1 MKLLRL
7 ISAVSVGLA
16 ITAAFFFAFALHLTV
31 RQAGVGSPARNTLL
45 AIALTVFLAS
55 LACSIAIGFRTW
67 RQSIAFSSLEQQI
80 QLVMDGK
87 VETPIPADSLNDEI
101 AHIAGQVDDLR
112 TLLLDERHASAT
124 ERAATSEI
132 MGGLREGLLAI
143 DRSKKVV
150 FANNSVAELFGIEGP
165 IVGRSFLE
173 VVRQRSL
180 LSAFDRALAGE
191 KSVKRAAMEIGG
203 RERNIE
209 MRVFPLSSSSETRA
223 VALFIDVSE
232 LERLERVR
240 RDFLDDFSHEVRTP
254 LAGLRSAIEA
264 FDRGPLSE
272 VDEQQ
277 LRKIILRQ
285 ITKLE
290 RLVGDLSELN
300 RIETGDLILERR
312 PTELQGLLS
321 DLCDE
326 LGDQTSGKRNRI
338 VIRGGETVAYVD
350 SLRVQQIFS
359 NLIDNALRHGGKN
372 GQVIIEIVDHP
383 RMSVVRVTDFGEGIP
398 EGEQQRIFNR
408 FYRMDKSRSQNVP
421 GSGLGL
427 AITKHLVLLHGGTI
441 SVTSEVGK
449 GTTFEVWLPRGTPDA
464 IQHAAV

>member
-1 MKLLRL
+1 MKLLRQ
-7 ISAVSVGLA
+7 ISAAALGLVSGAA
-16 ITAAFFFAFALHLTV
+16 IFFALALHRTAQENV
-31 RQAGVGSPARNTLL
+31 VAGPSRNTLL
-45 AIALTVFLAS
+45 AIGLILFLAS
-55 LACSIAIGFRTW
+55 LGCLMAILIWTW
-67 RQSIAFSSLEQQI
+67 RQSTAFGSLEQQI
-80 QLVMDGK
+80 QSILDGR
-87 VETPIPADSLNDEI
+87 VDGPIASDSFHDEI
-101 AHIAGQVDDLR
+101 ARIAGRVDDLR
-112 TLLLDERHASAT
+112 TLLLEERQAFAT

-150 FANNSVAELFGIEGP
+150 FANNSVAELFGLEGP

-209 MRVFPLSSSSETRA
+209 MRVFPLASSSEMRA

-312 PTELQGLLS
+312 PTELQSLLIE
-321 DLCDE
+321 LCDE
-326 LGDQTSGKRNRI
+326 LGEQTSRKRDRI
-338 VIRGGETVAYVD
+338 VIRGGQTVAYVD

-359 NLIDNALRHGGKN
+359 NLIDNALRHGGKT
-372 GQVIIEIVDHP
+372 GQVIIETVDHP
-383 RMSVVRVTDFGEGIP
+383 RMSIVRVTDFGEGIP

-427 AITKHLVLLHGGTI
+427 AITKHLILLHGGTI

-449 GTTFEVWLPRGTPDA
+449 GTTFEVRLPRGRPES